1 MYELFITALEIASA
15 TSSLP
20 YPILL
25 TIAPP
30 AASRIFLPSLVYK
43 YAPLELS
50 NSVHHVCLRKGH
62 FICSINPP

>member
-1 MYELFITALEIASA
+1 MYELFITAFEIASA

-43 YAPLELS
+43 YAPLEPS
-50 NSVHHVCLRKGH
+50 NSIPVSYTHLTLPTKRIV
-62 FICSINPP
+62 